1 MDRKILKSTKEQARI
16 FPVLIASIGSSLGSF
31 VLGFSLGYPSP
42 IEKNIKE
49 IGLLDDSTFPIFSS
63 CLFLFAIIGSVSVS
77 FLTDKLGAK
86 FLIILLSIPDAVGWL
101 LIAFGYHWTVML
113 FGRALTGLARGGYS
127 ALVSVYISDMA
138 PKESKGV
145 YGSIYQHAFISGVLC
160 SHLLGAFI
168 SFRWLALVPVVVLLV
183 QNLIL
188 SLQPYSPKWLAA
200 RGLEK
205 DALNTLKYLRG
216 PNYDYQSEYE
226 EMQRVVN
233 ESSDWTFFQRIRSLF
248 FELQNLRILIIVS
261 LVFVGVELTGVSIVS
276 SYSSNI
282 LKSSRLV
289 SPNVASFIPTSVQ
302 SVSVILFTFLV
313 ERIGRKPLL
322 LFSGAGIAL
331 SYAILSVYS
340 FGSSHLWTQCSEF
353 DTTSSL
359 TNSSGVNTLVSG
371 EFCDY
376 ITLLPMVA
384 LIIFRFVY
392 GLGWGP
398 IPFILLGESFP
409 TKVRSIAASVSI
421 CVFMFSIGLI
431 LLVFPFLKQLLGPH
445 YVFLIFVLLN
455 ITTCVFVF
463 IFVPETT
470 GLSMEEVEEL
480 FKHKII
486 FIKCRNLFPRKY
498 IYDTEV

>member
-1 MDRKILKSTKEQARI
+1 MDIKILKSTKERARI
-16 FPVLIASIGSSLGSF
+16 FPILIASIGSTLCSF
-31 VLGFSLGYPSP
+31 VLGFSPGYPSP
-42 IEKNIKE
+42 VEKSFIE
-49 IGLLDDSTFPIFSS
+49 IGLLDDLTFPIFSS
-63 CLFLFAIIGSVSVS
+63 CLFLFAVIGSVSVS
-77 FLTDKLGAK
+77 FLTDKLGGK
-86 FLIILLSIPDAVGWL
+86 VLIILLSIPDAVGWL
-101 LIAFGYHWTVML
+101 LIVFGYHWTVML
-113 FGRALTGLARGGYS
+113 LGRALTGLGRGGCS
-127 ALVSVYISDMA
+127 ALISVYISDMA
-138 PKESKGV
+138 PKESKRV
-145 YGSIYQHAFISGVLC
+145 YGSIFQHAFISGVFC

-168 SFRWLALVPVVVLLV
+168 SFRWLALVTVVVLPL

-188 SLQPYSPKWLAA
+188 SWQPYSPKWLAA

-216 PNYDYQSEYE
+216 PNYDYQLEYE

-233 ESSDWTFFQRIRSLF
+233 ESRDWTFFQRIRSLF

-261 LVFVGVELTGVSIVS
+261 LVFVGMELTGVSIVC

-302 SVSVILFTFLV
+302 SGSVILFTILV
-313 ERIGRKPLL
+313 DRIGRKPLL

-331 SYAILSVYS
+331 SYVILSIYL
-340 FGSSHLWTQCSEF
+340 FGSLYLWTQCSGL
-353 DTTSSL
+353 DATSNL

-376 ITLLPMVA
+376 ITLLPMAA
-384 LIIFRFVY
+384 LIIFRFMY

-398 IPFILLGESFP
+398 IPWILLGESFP
-409 TKVRSIAASVSI
+409 TKVRTTAASVSI
-421 CVFMFSIGLI
+421 CVLMFSIATI
-431 LLVFPFLKQLLGPH
+431 VLVFPFLKQLLGPR

-455 ITTCVFVF
+455 ISTCVFVF

-470 GLSMEEVEEL
+470 GLSMAEVEEL
-480 FKHKII
+480 FKDKII
-486 FIKCRNLFPRKY
+486 FIRCRNLFPRKY